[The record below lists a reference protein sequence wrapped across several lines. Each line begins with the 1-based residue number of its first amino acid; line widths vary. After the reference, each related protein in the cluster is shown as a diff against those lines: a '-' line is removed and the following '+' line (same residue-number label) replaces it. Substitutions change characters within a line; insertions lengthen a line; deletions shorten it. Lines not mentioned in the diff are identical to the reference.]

1 MTDESHRAT
10 ISMAGEPYTATVD
23 GKVVAQT
30 EHAMILEEEKAGK
43 AYPPVVYFPRED
55 IADDSLQP
63 TDHHSFCPIKGEASY
78 FTVTADG
85 KALVNAAWSYEKPL
99 PQAGAVKRYVAFY
112 PDKVSVERTA

>member
-1 MTDESHRAT
+1 MTDDSHRAT

-23 GKVVAQT
+23 GNVVAHSD
-30 EHAMILEEEKAGK
+30 HAMILEEEYGGK

-55 IADDSLQP
+55 VVAERLQP

-85 KALVNAAWSYEKPL
+85 RALVNAAWSYEKPL
-99 PQAGAVKRYVAFY
+99 PQAGAVKNYVAFY